1 MSKDYY
7 EILGV
12 KKGASP
18 DEIKA
23 AYRRLALKYHPD
35 RNASGDSEEKFK
47 EINEA
52 YEVLSD
58 EKKKTTYDQ
67 YGSAGPGFGPGGP
80 FGGGQQGSGPFTYT
94 YSSSGG
100 AGGQNPF
107 GFDFGGG
114 SDPFDIFEQFF
125 GGARGQRRSTYSLRI
140 SFMDAVKGGEKNVTI
155 EGKKQTIKIPAGI
168 GNGSRVRFGDFDV
181 MFEVE
186 SDPRFRREGQN
197 IITDEEISIQQAILG
212 DIIEVKTVVGKVKL
226 KIPEGTQPNAL
237 IRIKGK
243 GIPYPGKS
251 GHGDHFVIIKINIP
265 KKVTAR
271 QKELLE
277 EFTKESKKTKWF

>member
-1 MSKDYY
+1 MKSYY
-7 EILGV
+7 EVLGV
-12 KKGASP
+12 SKQANP
-18 DEIKA
+18 AEIKS
-23 AYRRLALKYHPD
+23 AYRKLALKWHPD
-35 RNASGDSEEKFK
+35 RNKAPEAEKTFK
-47 EINEA
+47 EINQA

-58 EKKKTTYDQ
+58 EKKKQTYDQ
-67 YGSAGPGFGPGGP
+67 LGHEGYTRT
-80 FGGGQQGSGPFTYT
+80 GGGR
-94 YSSSGG
+94 GG
-100 AGGQNPF
+100 QAGGQSPYGGGYQQYYSNM
-107 GFDFGGG
+107 GGQGVNFDFGGV
-114 SDPFDIFEQFF
+114 DPFDIFEQFF

-212 DIIEVKTVVGKVKL
+212 DIIEVETVAGKVKL